1 MKRNPEALANGEF
14 DVLVVGAGMFGAC
27 VAWSAV
33 LRGYSVAI
41 IDKADF
47 AHATSSNHY
56 KFIHGGIRY
65 LQHADIVRTRES
77 SRERSALVRIAP
89 HLAYPMP
96 IVLPTYGHGKKGR
109 LIMQAGMLA
118 YDVFTA
124 DRNRGIR
131 DRTRRTPMGSVLGRD
146 EVLQLFPGVKRD
158 GLTGAAVFHDGQMY
172 NPARLVLAFVKSAQ
186 SRGAVPV
193 NYIQAEQFVLDGD
206 RVTGCRV
213 RDHLT
218 GETFEVRSRI
228 TINAAGPW
236 AARELL
242 HHPSLDFSPKPGFSR
257 DLAFVIDRP
266 ISRTHA
272 LGCQAQSHDSDALLD
287 RGGRHLFLVPWRGKT
302 LVGVWHRYSKAS
314 PDHITVSREELRTFL
329 SEINGAYAGLDL
341 RLDDIRMINTG
352 LILFGSEDDQASSS
366 DHSFAKRSVL
376 VDHGKHGVEGLISLI
391 GARATVAR
399 GVGDQTLDLV
409 DRKIASSKNRPN
421 SGKSASEWE
430 KIHGGNFDDFAS
442 LVTDVNRGLPELS
455 RETATA
461 VAHNYGAAWTELVD
475 GAPDASYLQPAGQ
488 TNVLKAEALHAV
500 RDEMATSLADIVFR
514 RTELGTGGDPGAD
527 AIRAVADIAG
537 QEFGWTEE
545 KRDAEIRSV
554 TTILQ
559 QLGPWHMV
567 DTNADLP
574 SGE

>member
-1 MKRNPEALANGEF
+1 MKRKPELLANGEF

-27 VAWSAV
+27 AAWSAV
-33 LRGYSVAI
+33 LRGYSVAV

-96 IVLPTYGHGKKGR
+96 IVLPTYGHGKKGK

-118 YDVFTA
+118 YDVVTA
-124 DRNRGIR
+124 DRNRGIP

-146 EVLQLFPGVKRD
+146 EVLQMFPGVKKE
-158 GLTGAAVFHDGQMY
+158 GLTGAAVFYDGQMY
-172 NPARLVLAFVKSAQ
+172 NPARLVLSFLKAAE

-193 NYIQAEQFVLDGD
+193 NYVQAERFLLDGD
-206 RVTGCRV
+206 RVAGCRV
-213 RDHLT
+213 KDCLS
-218 GETFEVRSRI
+218 GEQFDVRSRI

-242 HHPSLDFSPKPGFSR
+242 HHPSLEFHPKPSFSR

-272 LGCQAQSHDSDALLD
+272 LGCQAKSHDSDALLD

-314 PDHITVSREELRTFL
+314 PDRITVSKEELRSFL
-329 SEINGAYAGLDL
+329 SEINEAYEGLDL
-341 RLDDIRMINTG
+341 RFEDIRMINTG
-352 LILFGSEDDQASSS
+352 LILFGSEDDQASGS

-376 VDHGKHGVEGLISLI
+376 VDHKKHGLDGLISVV

-399 GVGDQTLDLV
+399 GVGDKTLELV
-409 DRKIASSKNRPN
+409 DRKLESGKIGPKN
-421 SGKSASEWE
+421 GKSASEWE
-430 KIHGGNFDDFAS
+430 KIHGGDFGEFAS
-442 LVTDVNRGLPELS
+442 LVTDIQERLPGVGH
-455 RETATA
+455 ETARA
-461 VAHNYGAAWTELVD
+461 VAHNYGSAWTELVD
-475 GAPDASYLQPAGQ
+475 CAPETSYLEPAGQ
-488 TNVLKAEALHAV
+488 TNVLKAEAVHAV
-500 RDEMATSLADIVFR
+500 RHEMATSLADIVFR
-514 RTELGTGGDPGAD
+514 RTELGSGGDPGAE
-527 AIRAVADIAG
+527 AIRASADIAG
-537 QEFGWTEE
+537 KEFGWNEE
-545 KRDAEIRSV
+545 KRDSEIRSV
-554 TTILQ
+554 TAILEQ
-559 QLGPWHMV
+559 RGPWNMV
-567 DTNADLP
+567 ETNADMP